1 MQEHIT
7 PNITRWLHEH
17 KITQKQIEA
26 AVLYMEKNFKNT
38 PMTLEQFMVKSGV
51 VKPEDVNEKV
61 SSEPIS
67 KVEVEEK
74 PIIREI
80 NGKRIITESD
90 INPGL
95 MTLVP
100 EKILKEKLI
109 IPLGKENN
117 HTLILGMVDI
127 TDYKIADEIRTIY
140 DVKKIEKVP
149 VDEASLVE
157 LYNKIFKFN
166 VADEETDET
175 DFGDGDED
183 GDDDFV
189 DNDSPIIKFVNDLLY
204 RAIAMGVSDVHIE
217 PQVRRNTRIRFRLDG
232 ELIEFTEIPKKW
244 HHQMVSR
251 VKIMGNM
258 DISNRYE
265 PQDGEIKYK
274 YKDSHIN
281 LRVNILPLVNNEK
294 IVIRV
299 LGQAETLLPLE
310 KVGLSQKNYEYVL
323 GAIHKKQGLVLVTG
337 PTGSGKTTTMYAMLQ
352 KINSINK
359 NISTIEDPV
368 ELSVPG
374 LNQVQ
379 VSKRISFA
387 DTLRALLRQDPD
399 IIMIGEIRDT
409 ETAEIAVRSSLTG
422 HIVVST
428 LHTNNALSTIT
439 RLMDMGVEPYLLA
452 DALNL
457 VVSQR
462 LVRRICEKCKL
473 PDVNGL
479 EELKRDFAKYIEG
492 AENIQIYKGVGCEAC
507 GKTGYKGRLPVQ
519 EVVLVEDDLRALMI
533 QEDVQKIR
541 SYGEKNGM
549 VEDVI
554 GKLLEGIT
562 TIDEAKKILLD
573 L

>member
-1 MQEHIT
+1 MEEHIT
-7 PNITRWLHEH
+7 PTITRWINEH

-26 AVLYMEKNFKNT
+26 AALYMEKNFKKT
-38 PMTLEQFMVKSGV
+38 PMTLEQFLLKSGV
-51 VKPEDVNEKV
+51 VKTEIIENVP
-61 SSEPIS
+61 SEFIS
-67 KVEVEEK
+67 KINVEEK
-74 PIIREI
+74 PVTTEV
-80 NGKRIITESD
+80 NGKRIVTEAD
-90 INPGL
+90 VNQGL
-95 MTLVP
+95 ISLVQ

-109 IPLGKENN
+109 IPLEKENN
-117 HTLILGMVDI
+117 HTLVLGMVDI
-127 TDYKIADEIRTIY
+127 TDYKTADDIRAIY
-140 DVKKIEKVP
+140 DVKKIEKVL
-149 VDEASLVE
+149 VDEISLVE
-157 LYNKIFKFN
+157 LYNTIFKFK
-166 VADEETDET
+166 VADEETEDA
-175 DFGDGDED
+175 DFGDDD
-183 GDDDFV
+183 GEEEFV

-217 PQVRRNTRIRFRLDG
+217 PQVRKNTRIRFRLDG

-244 HHQMVSR
+244 HQQMISR
-251 VKIMGNM
+251 VKIMANL

-281 LRVNILPLVNNEK
+281 LRINILPLVNNEK

-310 KVGLSQKNYEYVL
+310 KVGLSQKNYEYVVD
-323 GAIHKKQGLVLVTG
+323 AIHKKQGLVLVTG

-352 KINSINK
+352 KINSVNK

-379 VSKRISFA
+379 VNKRISFA

-462 LVRRICEKCKL
+462 LVRRICDKCKA
-473 PDVNGL
+473 PDANGL
-479 EELKRDFAKYIEG
+479 EELKRDFPEYIESEG
-492 AENIQIYKGVGCEAC
+492 SIQVYKGVGCEAC

-519 EVVLVEDDLRALMI
+519 EVVLVEDELRALMI
-533 QEDVQKIR
+533 QQDVQKIR
-541 SYGEKNGM
+541 EYGEKNRM

-554 GKLLEGIT
+554 EKLLEGIT
-562 TIDEAKKILLD
+562 TIEEAKKILLE